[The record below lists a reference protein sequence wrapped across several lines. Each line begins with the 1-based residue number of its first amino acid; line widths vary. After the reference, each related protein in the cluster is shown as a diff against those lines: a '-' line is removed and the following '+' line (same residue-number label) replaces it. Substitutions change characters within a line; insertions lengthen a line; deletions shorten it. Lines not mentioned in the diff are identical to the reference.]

1 MGQKKQKKIQDESLS
16 LLKCTIKKKTHK
28 NLKYIK
34 HTFPNSVKWLRENTN
49 FNVMFASKQ
58 VATFRT
64 LPSC

>member
-16 LLKCTIKKKTHK
+16 LLKCTIKKTHK

-49 FNVMFASKQ
+49 FNVMFAS
-58 VATFRT
+58 
-64 LPSC
+64 